1 MEKECQHCK
10 KTFTVRRIDSI
21 YCSRS
26 CRQMAY
32 MERKATKPKPAEIVE
47 EIPGNIPENL
57 SIVVPE
63 DQRNST
69 KPDKTVTQIIEQ
81 KYEPHESRI
90 LNLIHDRI
98 NDDRKL
104 IAMNTC
110 LNTHEDIHSYWVGIR
125 LRCLAECLL
134 LFSEAKFTRISDLME
149 LCNAFTQVRNSIHY
163 KTLLDVFPYRSIIEE
178 INHKL
183 KSLCIKAQKTEQ
195 IKFRLKQQDKIEII
209 AVRYE
214 LAQFF
219 RKEKFSRL
227 NFE

>member
-10 KTFTVRRIDSI
+10 KTFTVKRIDSM

-32 MERKATKPKPAEIVE
+32 MVRKSTKPKPLEITSV
-47 EIPGNIPENL
+47 ISGNLNTGILDNQQCSIIKEKIITPE
-57 SIVVPE
+57 
-63 DQRNST
+63 T
-69 KPDKTVTQIIEQ
+69 EQ

-90 LNLIHDRI
+90 LNLIHERI

-104 IAMNTC
+104 LALNNC
-110 LNTHEDIHSYWVGIR
+110 LNTKEDIHSYWMGIR
-125 LRCLAECLL
+125 LRCLVECLL
-134 LFSEAKFTRISDLME
+134 LFSEAKLTKISDLME
-149 LCNAFTQVRNSIHY
+149 LSNAFTQARKSIHY
-163 KTLLDVFPYRSIIEE
+163 QKLPELFPYRGVIEN
-178 INHKL
+178 IHYKL
-183 KSLCIKAQKTEQ
+183 KSLCIKAQKVEQ
-195 IKFRLKQQDKIEII
+195 VKFSMTQQDKIELI

-219 RKEKFSRL
+219 RKEKFGQL

>member
-10 KTFTVRRIDSI
+10 KTFTVKRIDSV

-32 MERKATKPKPAEIVE
+32 MVRKATKPKPLEITPV
-47 EIPGNIPENL
+47 ISGNLNTGLSDNQQCSIIKEKIKTPE
-57 SIVVPE
+57 
-63 DQRNST
+63 T
-69 KPDKTVTQIIEQ
+69 EQ

-90 LNLIHDRI
+90 LNLIHERI

-104 IAMNTC
+104 LAMNTC
-110 LNTHEDIHSYWVGIR
+110 LNTNEDIHSYWMGIR

-134 LFSEAKFTRISDLME
+134 LFSEAKFTKVSDLME
-149 LCNAFTQVRNSIHY
+149 LSNAFTQVRKSIHY
-163 KTLLDVFPYRSIIEE
+163 QSLPELFPYRGIIEN
-178 INHKL
+178 IHYKL
-183 KSLCIKAQKTEQ
+183 KSLCIKAQKVEQ
-195 IKFRLKQQDKIEII
+195 VKFSIQQQDKIELIT
-209 AVRYE
+209 VRYE

-219 RKEKFSRL
+219 RKEKFSQL

>member
-10 KTFTVRRIDSI
+10 KTFTVKRIDSV

-32 MERKATKPKPAEIVE
+32 MVRKATKPKPLEITSV
-47 EIPGNIPENL
+47 IPGKLNAGLSDNQQSSIIKAKIRTPE
-57 SIVVPE
+57 
-63 DQRNST
+63 
-69 KPDKTVTQIIEQ
+69 IEQ

-104 IAMNTC
+104 LALNTC
-110 LNTHEDIHSYWVGIR
+110 INTHEDIHSYWVGIR

-134 LFSEAKFTRISDLME
+134 LFSEAKLTRISDLME
-149 LCNAFTQVRNSIHY
+149 LCNAFTQVRKSIHY
-163 KTLLDVFPYRSIIEE
+163 QNLPDVFPYKSLIED

-183 KSLCIKAQKTEQ
+183 KSLCIKAQKAEQ
-195 IKFRLKQQDKIEII
+195 VKFHMKEQDKIGLI

-219 RKEKFSRL
+219 RKEKFSQI

>member
-10 KTFTVRRIDSI
+10 KTFAVKRIDSV

-32 MERKATKPKPAEIVE
+32 MVRKTTKPKPLEITPV
-47 EIPGNIPENL
+47 IPGNLNMGLSNNQQRSMIKENIRTL
-57 SIVVPE
+57 E
-63 DQRNST
+63 TEKQ
-69 KPDKTVTQIIEQ
+69 
-81 KYEPHESRI
+81 YEPHESRI
-90 LNLIHDRI
+90 LNLIHERI

-104 IAMNTC
+104 LALNTC
-110 LNTHEDIHSYWVGIR
+110 LNTQEDIHSYWMGIR

-134 LFSEAKFTRISDLME
+134 LFSEAKLTKVSDLME
-149 LCNAFTQVRNSIHY
+149 LSNAFTQVRKSIHY
-163 KTLLDVFPYRSIIEE
+163 QSLPELFPYRGIIEN
-178 INHKL
+178 IHYKL
-183 KSLCIKAQKTEQ
+183 KSLCIKAQKVEQ
-195 IKFRLKQQDKIEII
+195 VKFSMKQQDKIELI

-219 RKEKFSRL
+219 RKEKFSQL

>member
-10 KTFTVRRIDSI
+10 KTFTVKRIDSM

-32 MERKATKPKPAEIVE
+32 MVRKATKPKPIEAECAFPE
-47 EIPGNIPENL
+47 SMNIAFTENQTQLSKQYKTIAPE
-57 SIVVPE
+57 V
-63 DQRNST
+63 
-69 KPDKTVTQIIEQ
+69 EQ

-98 NDDRKL
+98 NDDKKL
-104 IAMNTC
+104 LALNTC
-110 LNTHEDIHSYWVGIR
+110 LNSQEDIHSYWVGLR
-125 LRCLAECLL
+125 LRCLLECLL

-149 LCNAFTQVRNSIHY
+149 LCNAFTQVRKSRHY
-163 KTLLDVFPYRSIIEE
+163 QNLPELFPYRSNIEN
-178 INHKL
+178 IHYKL
-183 KSLCIKAQKTEQ
+183 RSLCIKAQKAEQ
-195 IKFRLKQQDKIEII
+195 IKFSMKEQDKMELI

-219 RKEKFSRL
+219 RKAKFSQL
-227 NFE
+227 DFE

>member
-10 KTFTVRRIDSI
+10 KTFTVKRIDSV

-32 MERKATKPKPAEIVE
+32 MVRKTTKPKPIEAIVGISE
-47 EIPGNIPENL
+47 NINMSL
-57 SIVVPE
+57 SNNQSDSNKQVKITAP
-63 DQRNST
+63 QT
-69 KPDKTVTQIIEQ
+69 EQ
-81 KYEPHESRI
+81 KYEPYESRI

-104 IAMNTC
+104 MALNTC
-110 LNTHEDIHSYWVGIR
+110 INTHEDIHSYWMGIR

-149 LCNAFTQVRNSIHY
+149 LCNAFTQVRKSIHY
-163 KTLLDVFPYRSIIEE
+163 QNLSDVFPYKSLIED

-183 KSLCIKAQKTEQ
+183 KSLCIKAQKSEQ
-195 IKFRLKQQDKIEII
+195 IKFRLKEQDKIELI

-214 LAQFF
+214 LTQFF
-219 RKEKFSRL
+219 RKEKFSQL

>member
-10 KTFTVRRIDSI
+10 KTFTVKRIDSV

-32 MERKATKPKPAEIVE
+32 MARKGTNQKPKTIEALGEILVNTDSSF
-47 EIPGNIPENL
+47 I
-57 SIVVPE
+57 
-63 DQRNST
+63 
-69 KPDKTVTQIIEQ
+69 KDKTSSVNHETKIIPQTEQ
-81 KYEPHESRI
+81 NHVPHESRI
-90 LNLIHDRI
+90 LNLIHERV
-98 NDDRKL
+98 NDDRNL
-104 IAMNTC
+104 LSLNACI
-110 LNTHEDIHSYWVGIR
+110 NTHEDIHSYWVGLR

-134 LFSEAKFTRISDLME
+134 MFSEAKFTRISDLME
-149 LCNAFTQVRNSIHY
+149 LCNAFTQARKSIHHQN
-163 KTLLDVFPYRSIIEE
+163 LPDVFPYRGIIED

-183 KSLCIKAQKTEQ
+183 KSLCIKAQKSEQ
-195 IKFRLKQQDKIEII
+195 VKFRMKEQDKIELI

-219 RKEKFSRL
+219 RKEKFSQL

>member
-10 KTFTVRRIDSI
+10 KTFTVKRIDSV

-32 MERKATKPKPAEIVE
+32 MVRKATRPKPIAVVGEFS
-47 EIPGNIPENL
+47 ENMSAFNEGQNHL
-57 SIVVPE
+57 SKQERKIAP
-63 DQRNST
+63 QA
-69 KPDKTVTQIIEQ
+69 EQ

-90 LNLIHDRI
+90 LNLIHERI

-104 IAMNTC
+104 LALNTC

-149 LCNAFTQVRNSIHY
+149 LCNAFTQVRKSIHY
-163 KTLLDVFPYRSIIEE
+163 QNLPDVFPYRSIIED

-183 KSLCIKAQKTEQ
+183 KSLCIKAQKSEQ
-195 IKFRLKQQDKIEII
+195 IKFRMKEQDKIELI

-219 RKEKFSRL
+219 RKEKFSQL